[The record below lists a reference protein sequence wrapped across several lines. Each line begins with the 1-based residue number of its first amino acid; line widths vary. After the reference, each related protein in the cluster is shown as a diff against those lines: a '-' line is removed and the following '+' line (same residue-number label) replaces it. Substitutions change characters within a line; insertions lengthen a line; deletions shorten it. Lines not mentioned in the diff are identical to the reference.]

1 MNLFRDPATNS
12 RSAVHCAWHP
22 DGGRMLAVAYAN
34 TDFQS
39 DSSNTES
46 YVWNIENSN
55 KPEIVLKPPSSALC
69 LEYNPKD
76 SHIILGGLYSGQVN
90 FWLELAWRGLF
101 LLELAQPWLASI
113 FFSRSEPIDQF

>member
-1 MNLFRDPATNS
+1 
-12 RSAVHCAWHP
+12 
-22 DGGRMLAVAYAN
+22 MLAVAYAN

-90 FWLELAWRGLF
+90 YWLALDSHGSSWLALSKPGSFWLVLAR
-101 LLELAQPWLASI
+101 P
-113 FFSRSEPIDQF
+113 D